1 MVQQAWDKY
10 RRDQLLISCTPASL
24 RETLA
29 TKHIMSYKRA
39 IREVFVAESL
49 LLRTAG
55 LGG

>member
-29 TKHIMSYKRA
+29 TKHIMNYKRA